1 MAQARRDGQAGAV
14 GFSCPPRVGG
24 IPEMTVPT
32 FFLTLVGLLL
42 VVFGF
47 LASGNVPIVALGV
60 VALIAAGVL
69 EAFGRRRG

>member
-1 MAQARRDGQAGAV
+1 
-14 GFSCPPRVGG
+14 
-24 IPEMTVPT
+24 MTVPT

-47 LASGNVPIVALGV
+47 LGGGNVSIVALGV

-69 EAFGRRRG
+69 EIPGRRRA

>member
-1 MAQARRDGQAGAV
+1 
-14 GFSCPPRVGG
+14 
-24 IPEMTVPT
+24 MTVPT

-47 LASGNVPIVALGV
+47 LGGANLPIVGLGV

-69 EAFGRRRG
+69 EVLGRRQACATAPSKALLTSLQESPQRG

>member
-1 MAQARRDGQAGAV
+1 
-14 GFSCPPRVGG
+14 
-24 IPEMTVPT
+24 MTVPT

-47 LASGNVPIVALGV
+47 LGGANLPIVALGVVALGV

-69 EAFGRRRG
+69 EVLGRRQACASAPSKALLTSLQESPQRG